1 MCVCVYVY
9 VWRCRGGEVV
19 GKHLYFLLNFCEPKT
34 AVKNA
39 KIILNIEKNMERD
52 SFLSFFIF

>member
-1 MCVCVYVY
+1 VCVCVYVY

-34 AVKNA
+34 AVGKVYTYFRCF
-39 KIILNIEKNMERD
+39 LFPERE
-52 SFLSFFIF
+52 L